1 MYRCYLSVAVW
12 ERIRACSGGRVI
24 TDLAWVSVSCT
35 NIEGLLGFSFLSLR
49 TDLVILVAWE
59 IAQLP
64 AASLAEPLAFPRNLL
79 PLFYHHMDQ
88 QLVQQLEAR
97 ME

>member
-1 MYRCYLSVAVW
+1 MSPLNCCLGW
-12 ERIRACSGGRVI
+12 
-24 TDLAWVSVSCT
+24 DQ
-35 NIEGLLGFSFLSLR
+35 GLLVDDRGLCLDGGFLYQYSSSLPSLR

-59 IAQLP
+59 ISQLP
-64 AASLAEPLAFPRNLL
+64 TASLAEPLAFPRNLL
-79 PLFYHHMDQ
+79 PLFCHHMDK